1 MNYPAV
7 SVSTGFARKILGGH
21 ALRLRAIALAL
32 RGPPDSFAVP
42 DCRGAL
48 NERQPCIL
56 VQLLCLARRR
66 LADSFGKFF
75 LFRRNAERFR
85 NFYPPLQLNNARLG
99 LPGFRVGLGIID
111 REVELNRCVIDAAV
125 TLDGAHLLTVWLALR
140 AQPGL
145 IIEPGGFHN
154 QRISFPPAD
163 GIPIPSRVGIFRKLA
178 AIHPDL
184 PDRVLSFKEHQ
195 DPSGNMDN
203 LERPDDEK
211 NPRDTYGRTFQD
223 RIVATR
229 RGSRTVSRFVGVVA
243 GLSPCSK
250 RRKLV
255 LRALTAAPRCKLPD
269 ARQVVRVKRSLPH
282 QEGREHQSR
291 CQRCN

>member
-7 SVSTGFARKILGGH
+7 SVSETVGAVYNR
-21 ALRLRAIALAL
+21 
-32 RGPPDSFAVP
+32 PPCLDFEGAVIDRP
-42 DCRGAL
+42 FYVNHSEFHDVRTA
-48 NERQPCIL
+48 E
-56 VQLLCLARRR
+56 LLHLARRR
-66 LADSFGKFF
+66 LTDSFGKFF
-75 LFRRNAERFR
+75 LFRRNAEGFR
-85 NFYPPLQLNNARLG
+85 NFYPWLQLNNARLG
-99 LPGFRVGLGIID
+99 FPGFRVGLGIID
-111 REVELNRCVIDAAV
+111 REVELNRVAIDAAV

-229 RGSRTVSRFVGVVA
+229 GGSRTVSRLVGVVP
-243 GLSPCSK
+243 GLTPWSK
-250 RRKLV
+250 RRKIV
-255 LRALTAAPRCKLPD
+255 SRALTAAAGCKLPD
-269 ARQVVRVKRSLPH
+269 ARQVVGVKRSLPH
-282 QEGREHQSR
+282 LPHLPHQEGRKHQRR